1 MLQNF
6 AKISIF
12 PNEIFYYQYNNCS
25 VPGIHEQAAMVIM
38 DQIVNYGRVKIIWR
52 NQVGSDEIGTEGSW
66 IPTQVQRSLP
76 IAGIYPADTCN
87 VII

>member
-38 DQIVNYGRVKIIWR
+38 DQIINYGRVKIGETKLAQMKLGR
-52 NQVGSDEIGTEGSW
+52 KVHG
-66 IPTQVQRSLP
+66 SLP

>member
-38 DQIVNYGRVKIIWR
+38 DQCKLRTGQDWR

-66 IPTQVQRSLP
+66 IPTHRWNISS
-76 IAGIYPADTCN
+76 
-87 VII
+87 